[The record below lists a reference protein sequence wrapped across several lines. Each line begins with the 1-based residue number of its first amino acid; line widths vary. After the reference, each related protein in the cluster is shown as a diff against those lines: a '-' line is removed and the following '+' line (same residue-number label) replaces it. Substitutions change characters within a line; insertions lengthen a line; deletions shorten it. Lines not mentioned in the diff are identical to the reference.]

1 MTRLAFSPFD
11 SRSGKLESACVQ
23 LCQHAGLS
31 DTFESCVLEW
41 RPHERDVKD
50 DKDECILIRVIR
62 RSCICT
68 MPSATVCD
76 V

>member
-1 MTRLAFSPFD
+1 
-11 SRSGKLESACVQ
+11 VQ
-23 LCQHAGLS
+23 SCQHAGLS
-31 DTFESCVLEW
+31 DTLEFCVLEW
-41 RPHERDVKD
+41 RPYERDVKD
-50 DKDECILIRVIR
+50 DKNECILIRVIR